1 MEDLLEYGKPYSQE
15 FHEGSIYDVIVSGI
29 TASKPLA
36 EQWQVKIVNE
46 ASKTLAPV
54 MMDEKRMPQVFSNLI
69 KNAIQHSPSGATVH
83 VEAEEISL
91 DNQLWVECRVK
102 DSGPGFQT
110 EDLPKVFDPFFTKRR
125 GGTGLGLSIVQRI
138 VQGHGGRIKAG
149 NRPEGGAEIVIRIP
163 AERGS

>member
-1 MEDLLEYGKPYSQE
+1 
-15 FHEGSIYDVIVSGI
+15 
-29 TASKPLA
+29 
-36 EQWQVKIVNE
+36 
-46 ASKTLAPV
+46 
-54 MMDEKRMPQVFSNLI
+54 MMDEKGLSLVFSNLI
-69 KNAIQHSPSGATVH
+69 KNAIQHSPPGATVH

-138 VQGHGGRIKAG
+138 VQEHGGVIKAG
-149 NRPEGGAEIVIRIP
+149 SRREGGAEIVIR
-163 AERGS
+163 